1 MKKRAFPKE
10 LKFGTYLPIGSSIR
24 LIKIADAIAALSR
37 FIGEYFDGIAKIS
50 TNLRV
55 SANDSVYLNGE
66 HTAYLFRCI
75 TEAIYNEA
83 MIDISVSNS
92 ENEFS
97 ICFSTQGASKASD
110 ISTYEKLLDAARL
123 SGFSVSFV
131 GRAIVLRTALVH
143 GMLVVSTLSIKSF
156 YDSLTYIFFGNQ
168 PEDSEPTE

>member
-1 MKKRAFPKE
+1 
-10 LKFGTYLPIGSSIR
+10 
-24 LIKIADAIAALSR
+24 
-37 FIGEYFDGIAKIS
+37 
-50 TNLRV
+50 
-55 SANDSVYLNGE
+55 
-66 HTAYLFRCI
+66 
-75 TEAIYNEA
+75 

-97 ICFSTQGASKASD
+97 ICFSTQGASKTSD

-168 PEDSEPTE
+168 PEDSEPTK